1 MLSHGR
7 EQPASTGRAVPC
19 LTCGMSSPRNLGSGC
34 GGGGGGGRGG
44 RGMAGMGV
52 GAGDGGGGSGA
63 GQERGARGAGG
74 GGGGGGGMVTMCAQQ
89 SVAKMQQNRPTCTT
103 SVPIWSDENEVRM
116 WGARDGPCRG
126 KCHRVLEGSRGVAC
140 GVRGKACYACAAV
153 GATQVLSEVPSTAR
167 VTMSHTSAICW

>member
-1 MLSHGR
+1 
-7 EQPASTGRAVPC
+7 
-19 LTCGMSSPRNLGSGC
+19 
-34 GGGGGGGRGG
+34 
-44 RGMAGMGV
+44 
-52 GAGDGGGGSGA
+52 
-63 GQERGARGAGG
+63 
-74 GGGGGGGMVTMCAQQ
+74 MVTMCAHQ

-126 KCHRVLEGSRGVAC
+126 KCNRVLEGSRGVAC